1 MKTEVISNITKD
13 MEDSPNDYQLNKL
26 KESLIINFEG
36 VEFIIKTDELTTKQ
50 QEELAENK
58 NMIDSFISTKQVE
71 GCSERTIKYYKEI
84 IEKFVNNF
92 DKSIKQISTNE
103 IRNYLANYKENSSCG
118 STTIDNIRR
127 VLSSFFSWLEDEDY
141 IIKSPVRRIH
151 KIKTTLVVKE
161 VLIDENL
168 VRLRDECENIR
179 DLSLIELLISTGMRV
194 GELFN
199 LNISSLNFEDRSCIV
214 LGKGNKEREVYF
226 DAKTKLHLK
235 EYISKRNDSNEA
247 LFVSMREPHQRLS
260 ISGIELIIR
269 TLGINSNIN
278 KVHPHKF
285 RRTLATMAIDKDMP
299 IEQVKKLL
307 GHVKIE
313 TTMNYALVNQSNVKI
328 SHRRYIA

>member
-13 MEDSPNDYQLNKL
+13 MEDSLTDYQLNKL

-36 VEFIIKTDELTTKQ
+36 VEFIIKTDELKH
-50 QEELAENK
+50 QEELDENK
-58 NMIDSFISTKQVE
+58 NMIYSFISSKQVE

-84 IEKFVNNF
+84 IEKFVNSF

-103 IRNYLANYKENSSCG
+103 IRNYLSNYKDNSSCG

-151 KIKTTLVVKE
+151 KIKTAVVVKE
-161 VLIDENL
+161 VLTDENL
-168 VRLRDECENIR
+168 ERLRDECENIR

-194 GELFN
+194 GELVN
-199 LNISSLNFEDRSCIV
+199 LNINSLNFEDRSCIV

-235 EYISKRNDSNEA
+235 EYISKRNDSNDA

-285 RRTLATMAIDKDMP
+285 RRTLATMAIDKGMP
-299 IEQVKKLL
+299 VEQVQKLL

>member
-13 MEDSPNDYQLNKL
+13 MEDSLTDYQLNKL
-26 KESLIINFEG
+26 KESLIINFERL
-36 VEFIIKTDELTTKQ
+36 EFIIKTDELKH
-50 QEELAENK
+50 QEELDENK
-58 NMIDSFISTKQVE
+58 NMIESFISSKQVE

-84 IEKFVNNF
+84 IEKFVNSF

-103 IRNYLANYKENSSCG
+103 IRNYLSNYKDNSSCG
-118 STTIDNIRR
+118 SITIDNIRR

-141 IIKSPVRRIH
+141 IIKRPIRRIH
-151 KIKTTLVVKE
+151 KIKTAVVIKE
-161 VLIDENL
+161 VLTDENL
-168 VRLRDECENIR
+168 ERLRDECENIR

-194 GELFN
+194 GELVN
-199 LNISSLNFEDRSCIV
+199 LNINSLNFEDRSCIV

-235 EYISKRNDSNEA
+235 EYISKRNDSNDA
-247 LFVSMREPHQRLS
+247 LFVSMRKPHQRLS

-269 TLGINSNIN
+269 TLGINSNIS

-285 RRTLATMAIDKDMP
+285 RRTLATMAIDKGMP
-299 IEQVKKLL
+299 VEQVQKLL

-313 TTMNYALVNQSNVKI
+313 TTMHYALVNQSNVKI
-328 SHRRYIA
+328 SHRRFIA

>member
-13 MEDSPNDYQLNKL
+13 MEDSLTDYQLNKL
-26 KESLIINFEG
+26 KESLIINFES
-36 VEFIIKTDELTTKQ
+36 VEFIIKTDEVKH
-50 QEELAENK
+50 QEELDENK
-58 NMIDSFISTKQVE
+58 RMIDSFISSKQVE
-71 GCSERTIKYYKEI
+71 GCSDRTIKYYREI
-84 IEKFVNNF
+84 IERFIDNF
-92 DKSIKQISTNE
+92 DKSIKQISTAE
-103 IRNYLANYKENSSCG
+103 IRTYLSNYKDNSSCG

-151 KIKTTLVVKE
+151 KIKTATVVKE
-161 VLIDENL
+161 VLTDENL
-168 VRLRDECENIR
+168 ERLRDKCENIR

-194 GELFN
+194 GELVN
-199 LNISSLNFEDRSCIV
+199 LNISNLNFEDRSCIV

-235 EYISKRNDSNEA
+235 EYISKRNDSNDA
-247 LFVSMREPHQRLS
+247 LFVSLREPHQRLS

-278 KVHPHKF
+278 NVHPHKF
-285 RRTLATMAIDKDMP
+285 RRTLATMAIDKGMP
-299 IEQVKKLL
+299 VEQVQKLL

-313 TTMNYALVNQSNVKI
+313 TTMHYALVNQSNVKI
-328 SHRRYIA
+328 SHRRFIA

>member
-1 MKTEVISNITKD
+1 MKTEVICNITKD
-13 MEDSPNDYQLNKL
+13 MEDSLTDYQLNKL
-26 KESLIINFEG
+26 KESLIINFEK
-36 VEFIIKTDELTTKQ
+36 VEFIIKTDELKH
-50 QEELAENK
+50 QEELNENK
-58 NMIDSFISTKQVE
+58 SMIDSFISSKQVE
-71 GCSERTIKYYKEI
+71 GCSERTIKYYREI
-84 IEKFVNNF
+84 IENFVNGF
-92 DKSIKQISTNE
+92 DNSIKQISTNE
-103 IRNYLANYKENSSCG
+103 IRNYLSNYKENSCCG

-141 IIKSPVRRIH
+141 IVKSPVRRIH
-151 KIKTTLVVKE
+151 KIKTAVVVKE
-161 VLIDENL
+161 VLTDENL
-168 VRLRDECENIR
+168 ERLRDECENIR

-194 GELFN
+194 GELVN
-199 LNISSLNFEDRSCIV
+199 LNINSLNFEDRSCIV

-235 EYISKRNDSNEA
+235 EYISKRNDSNDA

-285 RRTLATMAIDKDMP
+285 RRTLATMAIDKGMP
-299 IEQVKKLL
+299 VEQVQKLL

>member
-13 MEDSPNDYQLNKL
+13 IEDSLTDYQLNKL

-36 VEFIIKTDELTTKQ
+36 VEFIIKTDELKH
-50 QEELAENK
+50 QEELDENK
-58 NMIDSFISTKQVE
+58 NMIDSFISSKQVE

-103 IRNYLANYKENSSCG
+103 IRNYLSNYKDNSSCG

-127 VLSSFFSWLEDEDY
+127 VLSSFFTWLEDEDY

-151 KIKTTLVVKE
+151 KIKTAVVVKE
-161 VLIDENL
+161 VLTDENL
-168 VRLRDECENIR
+168 ERLRDECENIR

-194 GELFN
+194 GELVN
-199 LNISSLNFEDRSCIV
+199 LNINSLNFEDRSCIV

-235 EYISKRNDSNEA
+235 EYISKRNDSNDA

-285 RRTLATMAIDKDMP
+285 RRTLATMAIDKGMP
-299 IEQVKKLL
+299 VEQVQKLL

>member
-1 MKTEVISNITKD
+1 MKTEVISSITKD
-13 MEDSPNDYQLNKL
+13 MEGSLTDYQLNKL
-26 KESLIINFEG
+26 KESLIINFER
-36 VEFIIKTDELTTKQ
+36 VEFIIKTDELKHQ
-50 QEELAENK
+50 KELDENK
-58 NMIDSFISTKQVE
+58 DMINSFISSKQVE

-84 IEKFVNNF
+84 IEKFVNDF

-103 IRNYLANYKENSSCG
+103 IRNYLSDYKDNSSCG

-141 IIKSPVRRIH
+141 IMKSPVRRIH
-151 KIKTTLVVKE
+151 KIKTAVVVKE
-161 VLIDENL
+161 VLTDENL
-168 VRLRDECENIR
+168 ERLRDECENIR
-179 DLSLIELLISTGMRV
+179 DLSLVELLISTGMRV
-194 GELFN
+194 GELVN
-199 LNISSLNFEDRSCIV
+199 LNINSINFEDRSCIV

-235 EYISKRNDSNEA
+235 EYISKRNDSNDA

-269 TLGINSNIN
+269 TLGINSNIS

-285 RRTLATMAIDKDMP
+285 RRTLATMAIDKGMP
-299 IEQVKKLL
+299 IEQVQKLL

-313 TTMNYALVNQSNVKI
+313 TTMHYALVNQSNVKI

>member
-1 MKTEVISNITKD
+1 MKTEVISSITKD
-13 MEDSPNDYQLNKL
+13 MEDSLTDYQLNKL
-26 KESLIINFEG
+26 KESLIINFER
-36 VEFIIKTDELTTKQ
+36 VEFIIKTDELEHQK
-50 QEELAENK
+50 ELDEN
-58 NMIDSFISTKQVE
+58 NDMINSFISSKQVE

-84 IEKFVNNF
+84 IEKFVDDF

-103 IRNYLANYKENSSCG
+103 IRNYLSDYKDNSSCG

-141 IIKSPVRRIH
+141 IMKSPVRRIH
-151 KIKTTLVVKE
+151 KIKTAVVVKE
-161 VLIDENL
+161 VLTDENL
-168 VRLRDECENIR
+168 ERLRDECENIR
-179 DLSLIELLISTGMRV
+179 DLSLVELLISTGMRV
-194 GELFN
+194 GELVN
-199 LNISSLNFEDRSCIV
+199 LNINSINFEDRSCIV

-235 EYISKRNDSNEA
+235 EYISKRNDSNDA
-247 LFVSMREPHQRLS
+247 LFVSMKEPHQRLS

-285 RRTLATMAIDKDMP
+285 RRTLATMAIDKGMP
-299 IEQVKKLL
+299 VEQVQKLL

-313 TTMNYALVNQSNVKI
+313 TTMHYALVNQSNVKI

>member
-1 MKTEVISNITKD
+1 MKTEVISSITKD
-13 MEDSPNDYQLNKL
+13 MEDSLTDYQLNKL
-26 KESLIINFEG
+26 KESLIINFER
-36 VEFIIKTDELTTKQ
+36 VEFIIKTDELEHQK
-50 QEELAENK
+50 ELDEN
-58 NMIDSFISTKQVE
+58 NDMINSFISSKQVE

-84 IEKFVNNF
+84 IEKFVNDF

-103 IRNYLANYKENSSCG
+103 IRNYLSDYKDNSSCG

-141 IIKSPVRRIH
+141 IMKSPVRRIH
-151 KIKTTLVVKE
+151 KIKTTVVVKE
-161 VLIDENL
+161 VLTDENL
-168 VRLRDECENIR
+168 ERLRDECENIR
-179 DLSLIELLISTGMRV
+179 DLSLVELLISTGMRV
-194 GELFN
+194 GELVN
-199 LNISSLNFEDRSCIV
+199 LNINSINFEDRSCIV

-235 EYISKRNDSNEA
+235 EYISKRNDSNDA
-247 LFVSMREPHQRLS
+247 LFVSMKEPHQRLS

-285 RRTLATMAIDKDMP
+285 RRTLATMAIDKGMP
-299 IEQVKKLL
+299 VEQVQKLL

-313 TTMNYALVNQSNVKI
+313 TTMHYALVNQSNVKI

>member
-13 MEDSPNDYQLNKL
+13 MEDSLTDYQLNKR

-36 VEFIIKTDELTTKQ
+36 VEFIIKTDELKH
-50 QEELAENK
+50 QEELDENK
-58 NMIDSFISTKQVE
+58 NMIDSFISSKQVE

-84 IEKFVNNF
+84 IEKFVNSF

-103 IRNYLANYKENSSCG
+103 IRNYLSNYKDSSSCG

-141 IIKSPVRRIH
+141 IVKSPVRRIH
-151 KIKTTLVVKE
+151 KIKTAVVVKE
-161 VLIDENL
+161 VLTDENL
-168 VRLRDECENIR
+168 ERLRDECENIK

-194 GELFN
+194 GELVN
-199 LNISSLNFEDRSCIV
+199 LNINSLNFEDRSCIV

-235 EYISKRNDSNEA
+235 EYISKRNDSNDA

-285 RRTLATMAIDKDMP
+285 RRTLATMAIDKGMP
-299 IEQVKKLL
+299 VEQVQKLL

>member
-13 MEDSPNDYQLNKL
+13 MEDSLTDYQLNKL
-26 KESLIINFEG
+26 KESLIINFEM
-36 VEFIIKTDELTTKQ
+36 VEFIIKTDELKH
-50 QEELAENK
+50 QEELDENK
-58 NMIDSFISTKQVE
+58 NMINSFISSKQVE

-103 IRNYLANYKENSSCG
+103 IRSYLSNYKDNSSCG

-141 IIKSPVRRIH
+141 IIMSPVRRIH
-151 KIKTTLVVKE
+151 KIKTAVVVKE
-161 VLIDENL
+161 VLTDENL
-168 VRLRDECENIR
+168 ERLRDKCENIR

-194 GELFN
+194 GELVN

-214 LGKGNKEREVYF
+214 LGNGNKEREVYF

-235 EYISKRNDSNEA
+235 EYISKRNDSNDA
-247 LFVSMREPHQRLS
+247 LFVSMKEPHQRLS

-285 RRTLATMAIDKDMP
+285 RRTLATMAIDKSMP
-299 IEQVKKLL
+299 VEQVQKLL

>member
-1 MKTEVISNITKD
+1 MKTDVISNITKD
-13 MEDSPNDYQLNKL
+13 MEDSLTDYQLNKL

-36 VEFIIKTDELTTKQ
+36 VEFVVKTDELKH
-50 QEELAENK
+50 QEELDENK
-58 NMIDSFISTKQVE
+58 NMINSFISSKQVE

-84 IEKFVNNF
+84 IEKFVNSF
-92 DKSIKQISTNE
+92 DKSIKQISTNN
-103 IRNYLANYKENSSCG
+103 IRNYLSNYKDNSSCG

-151 KIKTTLVVKE
+151 KIKTAVVVKE
-161 VLIDENL
+161 VLTDENL
-168 VRLRDECENIR
+168 EKLRDECENIR

-194 GELFN
+194 GELVN
-199 LNISSLNFEDRSCIV
+199 LNINSLNFEDRSCIV

-247 LFVSMREPHQRLS
+247 LFVSMKEPHQRLS

-285 RRTLATMAIDKDMP
+285 RRTLATMAIDKGMP
-299 IEQVKKLL
+299 VEQVQKLL

>member
-1 MKTEVISNITKD
+1 MKTDVISNITKD
-13 MEDSPNDYQLNKL
+13 MEDSLTDYQLNKL
-26 KESLIINFEG
+26 KESLIINFKG
-36 VEFIIKTDELTTKQ
+36 VEFVVKTDELKH
-50 QEELAENK
+50 QEELDENK
-58 NMIDSFISTKQVE
+58 NMINSFISSKQVE

-84 IEKFVNNF
+84 IEKFVNSF
-92 DKSIKQISTNE
+92 DKSIKQISTND
-103 IRNYLANYKENSSCG
+103 IRNYLSNYKDNSSCG

-151 KIKTTLVVKE
+151 KIKTAVVVKE
-161 VLIDENL
+161 VLTDENL
-168 VRLRDECENIR
+168 EKLRDECENIR

-194 GELFN
+194 GELVN
-199 LNISSLNFEDRSCIV
+199 LNINSLNFEDRSCIV

-247 LFVSMREPHQRLS
+247 LFVSMKEPHQRLS

-285 RRTLATMAIDKDMP
+285 RRTLATMAIDKGMP
-299 IEQVKKLL
+299 VEQVQKLL

>member
-13 MEDSPNDYQLNKL
+13 MEDSLTDYQLNKL

-36 VEFIIKTDELTTKQ
+36 VEFIIKNDELKH
-50 QEELAENK
+50 QEELDENR
-58 NMIDSFISTKQVE
+58 NMIESFISSKQVE
-71 GCSERTIKYYKEI
+71 GCSSRTIKYYKEI
-84 IEKFVNNF
+84 IEKFVNDF

-103 IRNYLANYKENSSCG
+103 IRTYLSNYKDSSFC
-118 STTIDNIRR
+118 SSITIDNIRR

-151 KIKTTLVVKE
+151 KIKTAVVVKE
-161 VLIDENL
+161 VLTDENL
-168 VRLRDECENIR
+168 ERLRDECENIR

-194 GELFN
+194 GELVN
-199 LNISSLNFEDRSCIV
+199 LNVNSLNFEDRSCIV

-235 EYISKRNDSNEA
+235 EYISKRNDSNDA

-285 RRTLATMAIDKDMP
+285 RRTLATMAIDKGMP
-299 IEQVKKLL
+299 VEQVQKLL

>member
-1 MKTEVISNITKD
+1 
-13 MEDSPNDYQLNKL
+13 MEDSLTDYQLNKL

-36 VEFIIKTDELTTKQ
+36 VEFIIKTDELKH
-50 QEELAENK
+50 QEELDENK
-58 NMIDSFISTKQVE
+58 NMIDSFISSKQVE

-84 IEKFVNNF
+84 IEKFVNSF

-103 IRNYLANYKENSSCG
+103 IRNYLSNYKDISSCG
-118 STTIDNIRR
+118 SITIDNIRR

-151 KIKTTLVVKE
+151 KIKTAVVVKE
-161 VLIDENL
+161 VLTNENL
-168 VRLRDECENIR
+168 ERLRDECENIR

-194 GELFN
+194 GELVN
-199 LNISSLNFEDRSCIV
+199 LNINSLNFEDRSCIV

-235 EYISKRNDSNEA
+235 EYISKRNDSNDA

-285 RRTLATMAIDKDMP
+285 RRTLATMAIDKGMP
-299 IEQVKKLL
+299 VEQVQKLL

>member
-13 MEDSPNDYQLNKL
+13 MEDSLTDYQLNKL
-26 KESLIINFEG
+26 KESLIINFES
-36 VEFIIKTDELTTKQ
+36 VEFIIKTDELKH
-50 QEELAENK
+50 QEELDENK
-58 NMIDSFISTKQVE
+58 KMIDSFISSKQVE
-71 GCSERTIKYYKEI
+71 GCSDRTIKYYKEI
-84 IEKFVNNF
+84 IERFIDNF
-92 DKSIKQISTNE
+92 DKSIKQISTDE
-103 IRNYLANYKENSSCG
+103 IRTYLSNYKDNSSCG

-151 KIKTTLVVKE
+151 KIKTATVVKE
-161 VLIDENL
+161 VLTDENL
-168 VRLRDECENIR
+168 ERLRDECENIR

-194 GELFN
+194 GELVN
-199 LNISSLNFEDRSCIV
+199 LNISNLNFEDRSCIV

-235 EYISKRNDSNEA
+235 EYISKRSDSNDA
-247 LFVSMREPHQRLS
+247 LFVSLREPHQRLS

-285 RRTLATMAIDKDMP
+285 RRTLATMAIDKGMP
-299 IEQVKKLL
+299 VEQVQKLL

-313 TTMNYALVNQSNVKI
+313 TTMHYALVNQSNVKI

>member
-13 MEDSPNDYQLNKL
+13 MEDSLTDYQLNKL
-26 KESLIINFEG
+26 KESLIINFEMI
-36 VEFIIKTDELTTKQ
+36 EFIIKTDESKH
-50 QEELAENK
+50 QEELDENK
-58 NMIDSFISTKQVE
+58 NMINSFISSKQVE

-103 IRNYLANYKENSSCG
+103 IRSYLSNYKDNSSCG

-151 KIKTTLVVKE
+151 KIKTAVVVKE
-161 VLIDENL
+161 VLTDENL
-168 VRLRDECENIR
+168 ERLRDECENIR

-194 GELFN
+194 GELVN

-235 EYISKRNDSNEA
+235 EYISKRNDSNDA
-247 LFVSMREPHQRLS
+247 LFVSMKEPHQRLS
-260 ISGIELIIR
+260 ISGVELIVR
-269 TLGINSNIN
+269 TLGMNSNIN

-285 RRTLATMAIDKDMP
+285 RRTLATMAIDKGMP
-299 IEQVKKLL
+299 VEQVQKLL

-313 TTMNYALVNQSNVKI
+313 TTMHYALVNQSNVKI
-328 SHRRYIA
+328 SHRRFIA

>member
-13 MEDSPNDYQLNKL
+13 MEDSLTDYQLNKL

-36 VEFIIKTDELTTKQ
+36 VEFIIKTDELKH
-50 QEELAENK
+50 QEELDENR
-58 NMIDSFISTKQVE
+58 NMIDSFISSKQVE

-84 IEKFVNNF
+84 IEKFVNSF
-92 DKSIKQISTNE
+92 DKSIKQISTKE
-103 IRNYLANYKENSSCG
+103 IRNYLSNYKDNSSCG

-151 KIKTTLVVKE
+151 KIKTAVVVKE
-161 VLIDENL
+161 VLTDENL
-168 VRLRDECENIR
+168 ERLRDECENIR

-194 GELFN
+194 GELVN
-199 LNISSLNFEDRSCIV
+199 LNINSLNFEDRSCIV

-235 EYISKRNDSNEA
+235 EYISKRNDSNDA

-285 RRTLATMAIDKDMP
+285 RRTLATMAIDKGMP
-299 IEQVKKLL
+299 VEQVQKLL

>member
-13 MEDSPNDYQLNKL
+13 MEDSLTDYQLNKL

-36 VEFIIKTDELTTKQ
+36 VEFIIKTDELKH
-50 QEELAENK
+50 QEELDENK
-58 NMIDSFISTKQVE
+58 NMIDSFISSKQVE

-84 IEKFVNNF
+84 IEKFVNSF

-103 IRNYLANYKENSSCG
+103 IRNYLSNYKDNSSCG

-127 VLSSFFSWLEDEDY
+127 VLSSFFSWLEDDDY

-151 KIKTTLVVKE
+151 KIKTAVVVKE
-161 VLIDENL
+161 VLTDENL
-168 VRLRDECENIR
+168 ERLRDECENIR

-194 GELFN
+194 GELVN
-199 LNISSLNFEDRSCIV
+199 LNINSLNFEDRSCIV

-235 EYISKRNDSNEA
+235 EYISKRNDSNDA

-285 RRTLATMAIDKDMP
+285 RRTLATMAIDKGMP
-299 IEQVKKLL
+299 VEQVQKLL